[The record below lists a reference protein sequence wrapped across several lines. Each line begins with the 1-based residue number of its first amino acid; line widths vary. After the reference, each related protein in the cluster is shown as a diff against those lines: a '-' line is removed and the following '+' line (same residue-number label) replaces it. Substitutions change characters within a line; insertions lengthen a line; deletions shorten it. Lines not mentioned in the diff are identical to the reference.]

1 MRVRNWQRGSGK
13 DAEGSADQVRIR
25 PPVEESTGT
34 ALTEQPVLS
43 ARRWVL
49 TMLALA
55 GVSLLVMAASLRFGA
70 EDIGFVDSARIL
82 FQALRGG
89 DVRTDSL
96 GSSSV
101 ILLQVRLP
109 RVLLGFMVGG
119 SLAGVGVGLQ
129 ALLRNPLAD
138 PYVLGIS
145 SGAALG
151 AAVAILFGIGTTGVA
166 IHALPLCAFAGGL
179 MAIVLVYR
187 IAATYGRLPIHTLLL
202 AGVILNAILSALIM
216 FITSIMDPNRS
227 FSVMFWLMGTLAA
240 PDYPAMAVLLLYLI
254 VGGSIL
260 LWQTPSLNLL
270 TLGEESAS
278 SLGVEVETVKRTVFF
293 TSALLTGAAVSMSGM
308 IGFVG
313 MVIPHAVRMVVGADH
328 RLLLPAS
335 ALVGGTFLVAADTVA
350 RTVLAPAEIRV
361 GIVTALGG
369 GPLFIYLLVYR
380 KSGLAV

>member
-13 DAEGSADQVRIR
+13 DAEGSADLVRIR

-350 RTVLAPAEIRV
+350 RTVLAPAEIPV

>member
-1 MRVRNWQRGSGK
+1 MRVRNQQRVSGK
-13 DAEGSADQVRIR
+13 DAEGSANQDRKR
-25 PPVEESTGT
+25 RPVEKTTGT

-109 RVLLGFMVGG
+109 RVLLGFMVG
-119 SLAGVGVGLQ
+119 SCLAAVGVGLQ

-151 AAVAILFGIGTTGVA
+151 AAVAMLVGFGKTVLALSA
-166 IHALPLCAFAGGL
+166 ISFCAFLGGL
-179 MAIVLVYR
+179 SSLIVVYR
-187 IAATYGRLPIHTLLL
+187 IALSYGHLPIHTLLL
-202 AGVILNAILSALIM
+202 AGVILNAIFSALIM
-216 FITSIMDPNRS
+216 FITSTMNLNRS
-227 FSVMFWLMGTLAA
+227 F
-240 PDYPAMAVLLLYLI
+240 
-254 VGGSIL
+254 
-260 LWQTPSLNLL
+260 
-270 TLGEESAS
+270 
-278 SLGVEVETVKRTVFF
+278 
-293 TSALLTGAAVSMSGM
+293 
-308 IGFVG
+308 
-313 MVIPHAVRMVVGADH
+313 
-328 RLLLPAS
+328 
-335 ALVGGTFLVAADTVA
+335 
-350 RTVLAPAEIRV
+350 
-361 GIVTALGG
+361 
-369 GPLFIYLLVYR
+369 
-380 KSGLAV
+380 